1 MLSLRRML
9 WPLGFIL
16 LGGCGFVVRNQI
28 DQEIRDLSAMND
40 DGMPPCGL
48 VKSLPPPPP
57 SVGATT
63 VRERLDS
70 PPSGAA
76 TVRER
81 EDSPQDHS
89 LTIAAPMEAAEGELQ
104 PVVFEQQD
112 KKPKVLQRLYVPEGL
127 PGADSPEI
135 AIPQDP
141 KERERYLD
149 KLYPHIPPL
158 PPMPPPA
165 PGPEGKPLT
174 LADLQR
180 LAETYNPTIK
190 SAYAAVRVAQSA
202 AVQAGMYPNPSIA
215 WEHDTVE
222 TGPAG
227 YPGGY
232 FDQSIVTGGKLTV
245 QQAAATMDVLTA
257 RLNYRKARADLWTQ
271 VRGNYFAIL
280 VALQGVRYYEALYN
294 FAEYLYELQVKRVR
308 VSKLAAPYEPMQ
320 LRPLVLQARF
330 DGIQA
335 RNRYAASWRQLAA
348 TLGLPDMP
356 PSQLAGSVDM
366 PLPVFDYDNV
376 VSRLVNHTDV
386 RNALVSVQK
395 AKYGVRSQKLVPL
408 PDIGV
413 RALVQ
418 KDYTT
423 PPNQVV
429 QSAIMYMTVPLWN
442 LNQGGIRQAEWQL
455 AQAANGPNQTRL
467 ALINTLADAYNRYV
481 VSRQQVE
488 ITMQQMRDL
497 VQVYKSAWLRD
508 QLTPNIVSFS
518 DLWPIQVTLESYVNV
533 FITALAAQFQA
544 TVDVADLL
552 QTEDFFQSGQR
563 QDVIR
568 LPVLEDLLTPIRN
581 YPQAPIARGGGKRS
595 SENTPVP
602 GALITRL
609 GPYAVAAPPAA
620 GTNEGAKPQSTP
632 PQEPTPAPSAPAN
645 PPAVLPQLSAA
656 PRRGDAPGPEP

>member
-1 MLSLRRML
+1 
-9 WPLGFIL
+9 
-16 LGGCGFVVRNQI
+16 V
-28 DQEIRDLSAMND
+28 
-40 DGMPPCGL
+40 
-48 VKSLPPPPP
+48 
-57 SVGATT
+57 
-63 VRERLDS
+63 
-70 PPSGAA
+70 AA
-76 TVRER
+76 
-81 EDSPQDHS
+81 
-89 LTIAAPMEAAEGELQ
+89 GELQ
-104 PVVFEQQD
+104 QVVFEQQD
-112 KKPKVLQRLYVPEGL
+112 KLPKVLQRLYIPEGL
-127 PGADSPEI
+127 PGADSPDI
-135 AIPQDP
+135 GIPKDP
-141 KERERYLD
+141 KERERYFD
-149 KLYPHIPPL
+149 KLYQPVPPL
-158 PPMPPPA
+158 PPMAPPA
-165 PGPEGKPLT
+165 PGPEGRPLT

-180 LAETYNPTIK
+180 LAETYSPTIK
-190 SAYAAVRVAQSA
+190 SAYAAVEA
-202 AVQAGMYPNPSIA
+202 AKAAAFQAGMYPNPQIA
-215 WEHDTVE
+215 YEHDTVE

-232 FDQSIVTGGKLTV
+232 FDQLIKTGGKLTV

-257 RLNYRKARADLWTQ
+257 RLNLRKARADLWTQ
-271 VRGNYFAIL
+271 VRSNYFAIL
-280 VALQGVRYYEALYN
+280 VALQGVRYYDALYK
-294 FAEYLYELQVKRVR
+294 FAEHLYEYQIKQLR
-308 VSKLAAPYEPMQ
+308 VSKLGAGYEPMQ

-356 PSQLAGSVDM
+356 PSELAGSVDM

-386 RNALVSVQK
+386 RNSLVSVQK
-395 AKYGVRSQKLVPL
+395 AKYSVRSQKLVPL

-429 QSAIMYMTVPLWN
+429 QSAVMYMTVPLWN
-442 LNQGGIRQAEWQL
+442 LNQGGIRQAQWQL
-455 AQAANGPNQTRL
+455 AQAAAGPDQARL

-497 VQVYKSAWLRD
+497 VQVYKSAWVRN
-508 QLTPNIVSFS
+508 QLTPQAVSFS

-552 QTEDFFQSGQR
+552 QTEDFFQAGQR
-563 QDVIR
+563 QDVLR

-581 YPQAPIARGGGKRS
+581 YPQAPLAQSAGKQS
-595 SENTPVP
+595 WGNTQAP
-602 GALITRL
+602 GAATSRL
-609 GPYAVAAPPAA
+609 GLCAVAAPPAA
-620 GTNEGAKPQSTP
+620 GTKEGAGPQSAP
-632 PQEPTPAPSAPAN
+632 PQEPTPGPSAQAK
-645 PPAVLPQLSAA
+645 PPAVLPQPSAV
-656 PRRGDAPGPEP
+656 PRRGDAPAPEP